1 MKKNI
6 LIIGLASIFGIASGL
21 ISCSPDYETEFKVET
36 LVVPD
41 KSQAPITFPLL
52 GGEHE
57 IEVQTNV
64 PLDRWSA
71 QSNAEW
77 CKVVQHEG
85 KVVVSA
91 SANNIYKQR
100 RAEITVAYGHQSY
113 SITVS
118 QFGKEPAILIGDKLQ
133 QEGYVEIID
142 AERETLTIP
151 VATNLNL
158 DNIIIPDTCD
168 WIRLAE
174 QPATFDAKTRA
185 AEDVNKQE
193 LKFTLDKSTETDV
206 RYCTIILQSSQNYS
220 YTASF
225 LIKQQPRGYIV
236 EIDEDKKIYEVKA
249 MGETIT
255 IPFKVNSP
263 AGEVS
268 YTYEIEESA
277 QSWITPVSLPASR
290 ALRDVS
296 ESFIIKANTEVE
308 NQPREGK
315 ITFKSTNSTDK
326 VPSQFIVTV
335 KQAGFIATPP
345 LNVINTTATP
355 GAGSIQLQWEIP
367 EDVDF
372 NKIKITY
379 YDKVTKE
386 NKEIVINDYKTTSYI
401 IDDTYQCAGEY
412 SFTINTYGPTG
423 METDS
428 PVTVTGISGEA
439 SEMERVTLT
448 IDMLSDNANHVGDG
462 GGLPALIDGKVST
475 YYHTKWN
482 APVTTEAHY
491 VQIKLSKPLKDL
503 CFEYDARQSGVNNGG
518 DVKAATIYGSMNG
531 EFFESMGS
539 EEFNLPTTNGGH
551 ATAKNNVSGKQA
563 YNYIRFAPTARRDK
577 DPLNYTVAG
586 SAWWNMSEIYLYRI
600 RHDEAWAREQLG
612 I

>member
-158 DNIIIPDTCD
+158 DNIIIPDTCN

-268 YTYEIEESA
+268 YTYEVEESA

-326 VPSQFIVTV
+326 VPSQFVVTV

-345 LNVINTTATP
+345 LNVINATATP

-386 NKEIVINDYKTTSYI
+386 NKEIVINDYKT
-401 IDDTYQCAGEY
+401 
-412 SFTINTYGPTG
+412 
-423 METDS
+423 
-428 PVTVTGISGEA
+428 
-439 SEMERVTLT
+439 R
-448 IDMLSDNANHVGDG
+448 
-462 GGLPALIDGKVST
+462 
-475 YYHTKWN
+475 
-482 APVTTEAHY
+482 
-491 VQIKLSKPLKDL
+491 
-503 CFEYDARQSGVNNGG
+503 
-518 DVKAATIYGSMNG
+518 
-531 EFFESMGS
+531 
-539 EEFNLPTTNGGH
+539 
-551 ATAKNNVSGKQA
+551 
-563 YNYIRFAPTARRDK
+563 
-577 DPLNYTVAG
+577 
-586 SAWWNMSEIYLYRI
+586 
-600 RHDEAWAREQLG
+600 
-612 I
+612 